1 MTRRRVTRAAA
12 VLAASIVTIGGL
24 PGLASAPVTLNETGS
39 TLMYPLFREWAAAY
53 HKAAPSVR
61 LTTAGTGS
69 TAGVA
74 AAVSGAAQIGASD
87 AYMSD
92 EEVDKNPSIINIP
105 LAIAAQTVNA
115 NLPGMAQAKLRLSG
129 PAIADIYLGKVTQWD
144 DREIADLNPGVKL
157 PHHAIVPIHRSDG
170 SGDTFMFT
178 QFLTFSTKAWEDG
191 PNYGTTLDWPE
202 VSGAISA
209 VGNPGM
215 IAAAKAHP
223 YSIAYIGTSFAREI
237 RAAGLV
243 TAELQNQDGNF
254 VLPTPATVLAGASTL
269 DPRTPKDERLTLVFA
284 PGANSYPI
292 VSYEYAIVSTRQP
305 NAATAAALRDFL
317 TWVIDE
323 RGGNA
328 PDALEPLNFI
338 PLPELVRAL
347 SLDQIAKIQ
356 P

>member
-1 MTRRRVTRAAA
+1 
-12 VLAASIVTIGGL
+12 
-24 PGLASAPVTLNETGS
+24 
-39 TLMYPLFREWAAAY
+39 MYPLFREWAAAY
-53 HKAAPSVR
+53 RKAVPSVH

-74 AAVSGAAQIGASD
+74 AAISGSAQIGASD

-105 LAIAAQTVNA
+105 LAISAQTINA
-115 NLPGMAQAKLRLSG
+115 NLPGLAQAKLRLSG
-129 PAIADIYLGKVTQWD
+129 PAIADIYLGRVTQWD
-144 DREIADLNPGVKL
+144 DKEIADLNPGLKL

-170 SGDTFMFT
+170 SG
-178 QFLTFSTKAWEDG
+178 LTFSDKTWDDG
-191 PNYGTTLDWPE
+191 PNYGTTLDWPA
-202 VSGAISA
+202 VAGAVTA
-209 VGNPGM
+209 AGNPGM

-223 YSIAYIGTSFAREI
+223 YSIAYVGTSFAREI
-237 RAAGLV
+237 RAAGLA

-292 VSYEYAIVSTRQP
+292 VSYEYAVVSTKQP
-305 NAATAAALRDFL
+305 SAATAAALRDFL
-317 TWVIDE
+317 TWVIDA

-328 PDALEPLNFI
+328 PDALELLNFI
-338 PLPELVRAL
+338 PLPEFVRAL
-347 SLDQIAKIQ
+347 SLDQIANIQ
-356 P
+356 S